1 MTNPNCNSIFIDVK
15 IYISN
20 PKWHESKF
28 KSSWH
33 LHDDEAVVVVVLV
46 GNSVADVTLE
56 MKKKVI
62 YDQKSAGDKIRVK
75 IDYKY

>member
-15 IYISN
+15 IYINN
-20 PKWHESKF
+20 PKWHESEF

-46 GNSVADVTLE
+46 GISVADVTLE
-56 MKKKVI
+56 MKKKSLMT
-62 YDQKSAGDKIRVK
+62 KNLLETKLGWK
-75 IDYKY
+75 